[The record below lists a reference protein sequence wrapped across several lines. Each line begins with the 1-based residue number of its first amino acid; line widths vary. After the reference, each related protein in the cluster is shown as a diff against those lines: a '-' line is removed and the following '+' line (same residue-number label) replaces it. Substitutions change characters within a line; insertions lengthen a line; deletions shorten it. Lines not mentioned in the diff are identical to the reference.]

1 MFGRC
6 GSEKLP
12 GHALPPRGKLKIN
25 YEDPTIN
32 RHGRQGFTLIELLIV
47 VVIIGILAA
56 IAIPKFSSTRE
67 KAFKS
72 AIMSD
77 LKNLATQE
85 EIYHN
90 QYFAFAG
97 TLADAQATE
106 SEAVTVTI
114 NESSGTGWS
123 VTASHA
129 GVLSQQ
135 CGIYHGD
142 AVAADRHLVRHRE
155 SARVDQW
162 AGPGELQ
169 PTLRPT

>member
-1 MFGRC
+1 M
-6 GSEKLP
+6 
-12 GHALPPRGKLKIN
+12 
-25 YEDPTIN
+25 
-32 RHGRQGFTLIELLIV
+32 IELLIV

-56 IAIPKFSSTRE
+56 IAVPKFSSTRE

-106 SEAVTVTI
+106 SEAVTI

-123 VTASHA
+123 AIASHA
-129 GVLSQQ
+129 GVPSQQ

-142 AVAADRHLVRHRE
+142 AVAADRRLVRHRE
-155 SARVDQW
+155 SARVDRW